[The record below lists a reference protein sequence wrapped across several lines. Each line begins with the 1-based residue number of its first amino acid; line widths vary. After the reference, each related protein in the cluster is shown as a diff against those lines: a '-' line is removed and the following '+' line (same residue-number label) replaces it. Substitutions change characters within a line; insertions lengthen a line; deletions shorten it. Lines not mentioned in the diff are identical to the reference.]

1 MKKVKKQSFS
11 GGALIVAMLLAIVGA
26 VVYYVNSTTGYMVG
40 TEMSMLPLI
49 LPAIVAVGCL
59 IVRLI
64 GNAVGSKMYGLLT
77 FILALVMAYALK
89 EFIIGREEV
98 IFDML
103 NPVNH
108 PQEQYTAVIMA
119 VVGIV
124 VYLISFLA
132 LVFATFGSSPVK
144 VVKK

>member
-108 PQEQYTAVIMA
+108 PKEQYTAVIMA